1 MKNRNHSQFFK
12 KLGSGFDSPIIIP
25 VSGII
30 IAAIFAFFVS
40 DLFYFA
46 GSDYKIGDIAPKTI
60 KSIKYTVFEHPGKT
74 EEKKREAA
82 SGVFSVY
89 DLDSRMINETTRMID
104 LAFESGK
111 KELEKIEKNPEDQPF
126 PNLAAKKNF
135 ETHLGF
141 EISQGAF
148 NLLIENKFS
157 EDLNSILKQIV
168 VQILENG
175 VVSNKN
181 VLMKE
186 EEKGITL
193 RDIYTG
199 EETFT
204 SRLKRF
210 YGPDQA
216 QTMVRIIGD
225 PLLKNYSYN
234 IVNLIVDFAQR
245 LIRPNITI
253 NQNETQ
259 ERVYQAVENV
269 PPVLYQI
276 NKGEIIVRK
285 GDVIN
290 PLQMIKLNAYQKEN
304 NTKEQW
310 LGVMGKSISIL
321 FFIIAIYMTFL
332 KNLVDLTSNS
342 NKNILF
348 LTLVIIFNIILAKLL
363 SIVPTAELSNG
374 GYTIPDTAVKIILPV
389 AASSMIVCLFFGQY
403 QAYSIAIICAFICAM
418 IFETNV
424 AGLFIFFLI
433 NGVMGTFWI
442 KECRERQ
449 VFVKAGAKLALLNL
463 IVAPAFLIQ
472 IPQISMFEI
481 AIGMLFAATGGLLSG
496 ILTGG
501 ISPLLEI
508 IFGYSSDIKLM
519 ELSNPEQKLLRRL
532 MLEAPGTYNHSMIVG
547 TMAEAAAAEINAN
560 SILARVGG
568 YYHDIGKLNKPLYF
582 IENQR
587 HGKNPHDKLSPSMS
601 MLILTA
607 HVKDGIALAK
617 KYKLPEAVTAII
629 SQHHG
634 TSLIRYFYEKA
645 KQKTTEKE
653 PLKNHYKY
661 PGPKPQSRV
670 AAIVMLADITEA
682 ATRSLDNPSV
692 SRIQGVVHKL
702 INSTFSDNQLDE
714 CNLTLKD
721 LHKIAKIFNK
731 ILSGIHHHRIKYI
744 EEEKEESKKDGNPPP
759 KQEKP
764 VQDNKPKPSEEDGS
778 YLKRLG
784 L

>member
-1 MKNRNHSQFFK
+1 MKNNILK
-12 KLGSGFDSPIIIP
+12 EALKNINLGLDHPIVIP
-25 VSGII
+25 ISGILI
-30 IAAIFAFFVS
+30 ILIFAFFAS
-40 DLFYFA
+40 DQFYFA
-46 GSDYKIGDIAPKTI
+46 QENYKIGDIAPKTI
-60 KSIKYTVFEHPGKT
+60 KSTKHTVFEHPGKT

-82 SGVFSVY
+82 SGILTVY
-89 DLDSRMINETTRMID
+89 DYDSRLISKITKSID

-111 KELEKIEKNPEDQPF
+111 SSFQNDFSKINQIQPQQTTKKLFEKHI
-126 PNLAAKKNF
+126 
-135 ETHLGF
+135 GF

-148 NLLIENKFS
+148 NLLQENRFS
-157 EDLNSILKQIV
+157 DELASILKEI
-168 VQILENG
+168 ILKIMENG
-175 VVSNKN
+175 VVANKTI
-181 VLMKE
+181 LMKE

-199 EETFT
+199 EELFVN
-204 SRLKRF
+204 RLKKY

-259 ERVYQAVENV
+259 ERIYQAVESV

-276 NKGEIIVRK
+276 NKGEILIRK
-285 GDVIN
+285 GDIIT
-290 PLQMIKLNAYQKEN
+290 PLQMIKLNAYQNEN
-304 NTKEQW
+304 NTKDQW
-310 LGVMGKSISIL
+310 LGVIGKSISIL
-321 FFIIAIYMTFL
+321 FFIAVIYMTFL
-332 KNLVDLTSNS
+332 KGFIESKNKS

-348 LTLVIIFNIILAKLL
+348 LTLVIVFNIILAKLL
-363 SIVPTAELSNG
+363 SLIPSAEFG
-374 GYTIPDTAVKIILPV
+374 GGSFTIPDTAIKLLLPV
-389 AASSMIVCLFFGQY
+389 ASASMIVCLFFGQY

-418 IFETNV
+418 IFETYIP
-424 AGLFIFFLI
+424 GLFIFFLI
-433 NGVMGTFWI
+433 NGVMGTFWLR
-442 KECRERQ
+442 KCRERQ
-449 VFVKAGAKLALLNL
+449 AFVRTGGKLALLNL
-463 IVAPAFLIQ
+463 LITPAFLIQ
-472 IPQISMFEI
+472 IPQISMIELS
-481 AIGMLFAATGGLLSG
+481 IGVLFAVAGGILSG

-508 IFGYSSDIKLM
+508 LFGYSSDIKLM

-547 TMAEAAAAEINAN
+547 TMAEAAAAEIGAN

-568 YYHDIGKLNKPLYF
+568 YYHDIGKLKKPLYF

-587 HGKNPHDKLSPSMS
+587 HSKNLHDKLSPSMS

-607 HVKDGIALAK
+607 HVKDGVLLGK
-617 KYKLPEAVTAII
+617 KYKLPEALIEII
-629 SQHHG
+629 TQHHG
-634 TSLIRYFYEKA
+634 TSLIKYFYEKA
-645 KQKTTEKE
+645 KLRKNEKE
-653 PLKNHYKY
+653 PLKDHYRY
-661 PGPKPQSRV
+661 PGPRPQSRE
-670 AAIVMLADITEA
+670 AAIVMLADIAEA

-692 SRIQGVVHKL
+692 SRIQGVVHKQ
-702 INSTFSDNQLDE
+702 INSCFSDNQLDE

-744 EEEKEESKKDGNPPP
+744 EEQKEETKKDGNNAP

-764 VQDNKPKPSEEDGS
+764 DQDNKPKPQEEDGS

>member
-1 MKNRNHSQFFK
+1 MKTRNLAETFK
-12 KLGSGFDSPIIIP
+12 NISAGFDHPLIIP
-25 VSGII
+25 ISGLLII
-30 IAAIFAFFVS
+30 LIFAFFAS
-40 DLFYFA
+40 DQFYFA

-60 KSIKYTVFEHPGKT
+60 KSTKYTVFEHPGKT

-82 SGVFSVY
+82 SGILAVY
-89 DLDSRMINETTRMID
+89 DHDSRMINKITKSID

-111 KELEKIEKNPEDQPF
+111 EGLEDSQSGPNIALKSTFEK
-126 PNLAAKKNF
+126 
-135 ETHLGF
+135 HIGF

-148 NLLIENKFS
+148 NLLYENRFS
-157 EDLNSILKQIV
+157 DELNSILKQIV

-175 VVSNKN
+175 VVANKTI
-181 VLMKE
+181 LMKE

-199 EETFT
+199 EEIFVNK
-204 SRLKRF
+204 LKKF

-259 ERVYQAVENV
+259 ERIYQAVESV

-285 GDVIN
+285 GDVIT
-290 PLQMIKLNAYQKEN
+290 PLQMIKLNAYQKVN
-304 NTKEQW
+304 STKEQW
-310 LGVMGKSISIL
+310 FGVIGKSISIL
-321 FFIIAIYMTFL
+321 FFIAVIYMTFL
-332 KNLVDLTSNS
+332 KGFIESRNNS

-348 LTLVIIFNIILAKLL
+348 LTLVIVFNIILAKLL
-363 SIVPTAELSNG
+363 SLIPAAELAG
-374 GYTIPDTAVKIILPV
+374 GRHTIPDTAVKLLLPV
-389 AASSMIVCLFFGQY
+389 ASASMIVCLFFGQY

-424 AGLFIFFLI
+424 PGLFIFFLI
-433 NGVMGTFWI
+433 NGVMGTFWLR
-442 KECRERQ
+442 KCRERQ
-449 VFVKAGAKLALLNL
+449 AFVRTGGKLALLNL
-463 IVAPAFLIQ
+463 LIAPAFLIQ
-472 IPQISMFEI
+472 IPQISMIELT
-481 AIGMLFAATGGLLSG
+481 AGVLFAVAGGILSG

-508 IFGYSSDIKLM
+508 LFGYSSDIKLM

-547 TMAEAAAAEINAN
+547 TMAEAAAAEIGAN

-568 YYHDIGKLNKPLYF
+568 YYHDIGKLKKPLYF

-587 HGKNPHDKLSPSMS
+587 HSKNLHDKLSPSMS

-607 HVKDGIALAK
+607 HVKDGALLAK
-617 KYKLPEAVTAII
+617 KYKLPEAVTEII
-629 SQHHG
+629 TQHHG
-634 TSLIRYFYEKA
+634 TSLIKYFYEKA
-645 KQKTTEKE
+645 KLKKNEKE
-653 PLKNHYKY
+653 PLKDHYRY
-661 PGPKPQSRV
+661 PGPRPQSRE
-670 AAIVMLADITEA
+670 AAIVMLADIAEA

-692 SRIQGVVHKL
+692 ARIQGVVHKQ
-702 INSTFSDNQLDE
+702 INSCFSDNQLDE

-744 EEEKEESKKDGNPPP
+744 EEQKEEAKKDGNTAP

-764 VQDNKPKPSEEDGS
+764 VQDNRPKSQEEDGS